1 MENKFIFLSTC
12 STCKKII
19 NVLGIENKSFLQD
32 VKQKILSKNQLD
44 FLYNYTK
51 SYEALINKRGLVYKK
66 LKQDGLIL
74 NEKKFK
80 ELLEKEYSCVK
91 RPILF
96 WNNKVYIGN
105 SKSTVEMMNS
115 AING

>member
-32 VKQKILSKNQLD
+32 VKHKILSKNQLD

-66 LKQDGLIL
+66 LKQDGLIM

-80 ELLEKEYSCVK
+80 ELLEKASIVVLKGQYLSGTIK
-91 RPILF
+91 FILEIRSQQL
-96 WNNKVYIGN
+96 K
-105 SKSTVEMMNS
+105 
-115 AING
+115 

>member
-19 NVLGIENKSFLQD
+19 NILGIENKSFLQD
-32 VKQKILSKNQLD
+32 VKHKILSKNQLD

-66 LKQDGLIL
+66 IKQDGLIM

-91 RPILF
+91 RPILI

-105 SKSTVEMMNS
+105 SKSTVEMMNFV
-115 AING
+115 ING

>member
-66 LKQDGLIL
+66 LKQDGLIM

-91 RPILF
+91 RPILI

-105 SKSTVEMMNS
+105 SKSAVEMMNS
-115 AING
+115 VING